1 MPYQPSMSTQGPQI
15 NRVRFAA
22 RAALIVAG
30 IGAFATVSVSS
41 LEATTARFGNA
52 GWIHWLIGFFALVSG
67 LIAAGATFVTLVDRR
82 GLRLY
87 RADPDAPMTDGQQVA
102 LSGRIRVE
110 GTPLQ
115 SPFSETACAGFSY
128 LVKGQRRSM
137 GDSGNRSTLCL
148 AGFALSAAVLDCG
161 SRRFRIQA
169 VPDVDTDLRSTS
181 MGGDWGRSALE
192 RVRAGADTLPQVG
205 GLEAHA
211 ALESARRILAGPR
224 SMDFYVSPTV
234 GTDNTISVIEDVL
247 PVDAEVTLL
256 ATYAAG
262 SRGLDGRR
270 RGGMKAFSGSLDTRL
285 AALDHEFSK
294 GVKIALVLLGIGL
307 SLTSAAW
314 WLP

>member
-1 MPYQPSMSTQGPQI
+1 MTTQAPRI

-22 RAALIVAG
+22 RAALIVAA
-30 IGAFATVSVSS
+30 IGAFAIVSVSS
-41 LEATTARFGNA
+41 LEATTSRFGNA

-67 LIAAGATFVTLVDRR
+67 LIAAGATFVTLIDRR
-82 GLRLY
+82 GLRRY
-87 RADPDAPMTDGQQVA
+87 RIDPDAPMTDGQQVA
-102 LSGRIRVE
+102 LSGRVRVE
-110 GTPLQ
+110 GTPVQ

-128 LVKGQRRSM
+128 QVKGQRRSP
-137 GDSGNRSTLCL
+137 GDSSNRSTLCL

-161 SRRFRIQA
+161 SRMFPIRAI
-169 VPDVDTDLRSTS
+169 PDVDTDFRSTA
-181 MGGDWGRSALE
+181 MGGDWGRRALE
-192 RVRAGADTLPQVG
+192 RIRAGADTLPQVG
-205 GLEAHA
+205 GLEAHG
-211 ALESARRILAGPR
+211 ALESARGTLAGPR

-262 SRGLDGRR
+262 AQGLEGRR

-294 GVKIALVLLGIGL
+294 GAKIALVLLGVGL
-307 SLTSAAW
+307 SLTSLAC

>member
-1 MPYQPSMSTQGPQI
+1 MSTQGPQI

-22 RAALIVAG
+22 RAALIVAV

-41 LEATTARFGNA
+41 LEATTTRFGNA

-67 LIAAGATFVTLVDRR
+67 LIAAGATFVTFIDRR
-82 GLRLY
+82 GLR
-87 RADPDAPMTDGQQVA
+87 RHRIDPGAPMTDGQQVA
-102 LSGRIRVE
+102 LSGRVRVE

-115 SPFSETACAGFSY
+115 SPFSDTGCAGFSY
-128 LVKGQRRSM
+128 QVTGQRRGI
-137 GDSGNRSTLCL
+137 GDRAGGNRSTLCL

-161 SRRFRIQA
+161 SRIFPIRAI
-169 VPDVDTDLRSTS
+169 PDVDTDFRSTA
-181 MGGDWGRSALE
+181 MGGAWGRRALE
-192 RVRAGADTLPQVG
+192 RIRAGADTLPQVG
-205 GLEAHA
+205 GLEARG
-211 ALESARRILAGPR
+211 ALESARRNLAGPR
-224 SMDFYVSPTV
+224 SMDFYVSPTI

-247 PVDAEVTLL
+247 PADAEVTLL

-262 SRGLDGRR
+262 SEGLDGRR
-270 RGGMKAFSGSLDTRL
+270 RGGMKAFCGSLDTRL